1 MAKRKSRRNSS
12 PQSVTSFDGMSSPV
26 ATSVPKKSFVE
37 VTSPAMLT
45 HLQGRSGLVRTVMDG
60 CHFCEESQD
69 DWEKACDNMSLNP
82 NCFLAQIEHSLMDSF
97 MKSRMGQTTPA
108 IRGYPTIIIIKHGKF
123 QKLLND
129 RDSPSIVREA
139 EKSSI
144 AKPSLSPTRKTSK
157 RSATK
162 KKPKGRNRRKISLK

>member
-1 MAKRKSRRNSS
+1 MSPLDLGSLSS
-12 PQSVTSFDGMSSPV
+12 PEPDNNTPG
-26 ATSVPKKSFVE
+26 KKSFVE
-37 VTSPAMLT
+37 VTSPAMLSP
-45 HLQGRSGLVRTVMDG
+45 LEGRSGLVRTVMDG

-123 QKLLND
+123 QKMLNG

-144 AKPSLSPTRKTSK
+144 AAPSASLTSRKTLK

-162 KKPKGRNRRKISLK
+162 KKAKGRNRRKISLK

>member
-1 MAKRKSRRNSS
+1 MS
-12 PQSVTSFDGMSSPV
+12 PLDLGSPEPV
-26 ATSVPKKSFVE
+26 DNPPVNLPKKSFVE
-37 VTSPAMLT
+37 VTSPAMLSP
-45 HLQGRSGLVRTVMDG
+45 LEGRSGLVRTVMDG

-123 QKLLND
+123 QKMLNG

-144 AKPSLSPTRKTSK
+144 AAPSAPLTSRKTLK

-162 KKPKGRNRRKISLK
+162 KKATGPRRNRRKISLK